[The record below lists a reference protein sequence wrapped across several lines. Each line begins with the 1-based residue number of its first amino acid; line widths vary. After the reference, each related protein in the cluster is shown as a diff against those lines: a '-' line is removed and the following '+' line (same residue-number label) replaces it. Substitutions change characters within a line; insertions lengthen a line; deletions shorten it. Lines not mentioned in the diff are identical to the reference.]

1 MITLTGLLQTSL
13 SAGIVILAVCLLS
26 RPLKG
31 RYQSKYR
38 KTIWLLI
45 SLRLLIPV
53 NSPVRP
59 WTLHI
64 PLKNFTDNTLSGST
78 LSGGTLS
85 GESSSAKDSSGN
97 HLSDITLSNQSISSQ
112 QTGQSRRSDQQTA
125 KEQTQ
130 PIPSQNQRPYFRH
143 PFMQYITQ
151 PDRVLTHR
159 AYDTNQLFLLIWA
172 VGAMVFAAYH
182 IVCCIIFHK
191 KLAAQKIPC
200 SDQLLQTAAQ
210 TAAEAGIKKLPDI
223 QLRPHADT
231 APFLAGII
239 HPCLILPKECYE
251 PEDLYFILKHELIH
265 YAQKDIWYKLLFTF
279 VHVLHWFNPLVWIMH
294 SMADC
299 DLEKSCDEEVL
310 NGLSFEQ
317 RKAYSEVILA
327 CISEH
332 NALHPILS
340 TGCAVRT
347 KQIKDRFSNILDH
360 TQKRTAPH
368 SILGAAF
375 LIFFSSGLIHI
386 TQASSIDPSSL
397 AQPYSSSA
405 QGHRHSPQTAAQNKA
420 QADSM
425 PVQNATTQSSN
436 MSAEHAAGTADMDAV
451 HFETTKELYSLLG
464 LSIGDGQD
472 LAVTKLSEPAD
483 RFYEVIGTAGSSPQC
498 LHTYMFYKD
507 CMIIVKDFFEKNIYE
522 EQNGIFEIEL
532 SGRHRSYKTSKG
544 IRIGDPLQKVRQKYQ
559 AEGLRVCSY
568 DEPGLITDILRDR
581 TEKTSVYTK
590 RKFTYD
596 YGTFDQAA
604 YVLSP
609 VRYQNSNN
617 TPALIFL
624 IHDNK
629 VTRII
634 MTNINADYP

>member
-210 TAAEAGIKKLPDI
+210 IAAEAGIKKLPDI

-299 DLEKSCDEEVL
+299 NLEKSCDEEAL
-310 NGLSFEQ
+310 NGFLSSRE
-317 RKAYSEVILA
+317 KHTAK
-327 CISEH
+327 
-332 NALHPILS
+332 LS
-340 TGCAVRT
+340 WPAFQNTMHYIRS
-347 KQIKDRFSNILDH
+347 FL
-360 TQKRTAPH
+360 P
-368 SILGAAF
+368 AA
-375 LIFFSSGLIHI
+375 
-386 TQASSIDPSSL
+386 Q
-397 AQPYSSSA
+397 SA
-405 QGHRHSPQTAAQNKA
+405 QNRSKT
-420 QADSM
+420 
-425 PVQNATTQSSN
+425 
-436 MSAEHAAGTADMDAV
+436 
-451 HFETTKELYSLLG
+451 
-464 LSIGDGQD
+464 
-472 LAVTKLSEPAD
+472 
-483 RFYEVIGTAGSSPQC
+483 
-498 LHTYMFYKD
+498 
-507 CMIIVKDFFEKNIYE
+507 DF
-522 EQNGIFEIEL
+522 QIF
-532 SGRHRSYKTSKG
+532 
-544 IRIGDPLQKVRQKYQ
+544 
-559 AEGLRVCSY
+559 
-568 DEPGLITDILRDR
+568 
-581 TEKTSVYTK
+581 
-590 RKFTYD
+590 
-596 YGTFDQAA
+596 
-604 YVLSP
+604 
-609 VRYQNSNN
+609 
-617 TPALIFL
+617 
-624 IHDNK
+624 
-629 VTRII
+629 
-634 MTNINADYP
+634 

>member
-1 MITLTGLLQTSL
+1 
-13 SAGIVILAVCLLS
+13 
-26 RPLKG
+26 
-31 RYQSKYR
+31 
-38 KTIWLLI
+38 
-45 SLRLLIPV
+45 
-53 NSPVRP
+53 
-59 WTLHI
+59 
-64 PLKNFTDNTLSGST
+64 
-78 LSGGTLS
+78 
-85 GESSSAKDSSGN
+85 
-97 HLSDITLSNQSISSQ
+97 
-112 QTGQSRRSDQQTA
+112 
-125 KEQTQ
+125 
-130 PIPSQNQRPYFRH
+130 
-143 PFMQYITQ
+143 MQYSTQ
-151 PDRVLTHR
+151 PDRALTHR

-347 KQIKDRFSNILDH
+347 RQIKDRFSNILDH

-532 SGRHRSYKTSKG
+532 SGRHRSYKTIKG
-544 IRIGDPLQKVRQKYQ
+544 IRIGDPLQKVRQKY
-559 AEGLRVCSY
+559 
-568 DEPGLITDILRDR
+568 
-581 TEKTSVYTK
+581 
-590 RKFTYD
+590 
-596 YGTFDQAA
+596 QAA